1 MNNPLRHE
9 VRALRRMARYA
20 RYNVDNSIR
29 PDIYLSRGATAYL
42 WLDRYGMAAA
52 ALPPTQQH
60 YYRWQGFDVDVW
72 EALQLGCYLSG
83 PSRRQAWYAA
93 WRTLRAL
100 LSGRAVPSESGPV
113 LLSRLLCEARLS
125 MKMLKRTGHHDEHV

>member
-9 VRALRRMARYA
+9 IRALRRMARYA
-20 RYNVDNSIR
+20 RYHVDNSIR
-29 PDIYLSRGATAYL
+29 PDIYLSRGATPYL
-42 WLDRYGMAAA
+42 WLDRYEMAAA
-52 ALPPTQQH
+52 TLPPAQQQ
-60 YYRWQGFDVDVW
+60 YYRWQGFDVDSW

-100 LSGRAVPSESGPV
+100 LSGTGSV
-113 LLSRLLCEARLS
+113 LLSTLLCEARLS
-125 MKMLKRTGHHDEHV
+125 MNMLKRTGHHDEHV

>member
-20 RYNVDNSIR
+20 RYNLDNNIR
-29 PDIYLSRGATAYL
+29 PYITLSRGATPYL
-42 WLDRYGMAAA
+42 WLDRYEMVAAT
-52 ALPPTQQH
+52 LPPAQQH
-60 YYRWQGFDVDVW
+60 DYRWQGFDVDVW

-83 PSRRQAWYAA
+83 PSRRQAWYTA
-93 WRTLRAL
+93 WSTLRAL
-100 LSGRAVPSESGPV
+100 LSGSGPV
-113 LLSRLLCEARLS
+113 LLSTLLCEARLS